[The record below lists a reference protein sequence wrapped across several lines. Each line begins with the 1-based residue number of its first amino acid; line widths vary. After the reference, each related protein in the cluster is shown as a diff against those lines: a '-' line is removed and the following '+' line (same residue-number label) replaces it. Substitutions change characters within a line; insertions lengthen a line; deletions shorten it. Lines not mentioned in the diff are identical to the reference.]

1 MANITQKTKYANFL
15 LYKYMQVKIKKEGK
29 TKNYN
34 IVDSWE
40 DVTLEKFMQLTME
53 EDVSKTK
60 EVEQTIAL
68 LSDLPQTLIKELS
81 LRDVTNIFEK
91 LAELQV
97 QENEMLTTTLT
108 IDGVEYG
115 MHPDLSEITLGEYAD
130 IETYVK
136 MGLQKH
142 LPEIMAI
149 LFRPIVERENDVYT
163 IEAYNGDIKIRAEKM
178 KQMNAE
184 QVQQV
189 LVFFWTFVR
198 LLLVILPLSLTKK
211 KQKNNKKE

>member
-1 MANITQKTKYANFL
+1 
-15 LYKYMQVKIKKEGK
+15 MQVKIKKEGK
-29 TKNYN
+29 TKNFN

-40 DVTLEKFMQLTME
+40 DVTLEKFMQLNME

-68 LSDLPQTLIKELS
+68 LSDLPQKLIKELS
-81 LRDVTNIFEK
+81 LRDVINIFEK

-149 LFRPIVERENDVYT
+149 LFRPIVEKEGDVYT

-184 QVQQV
+184 QVQKV

-198 LLLVILPLSLTKK
+198 LLLVILPLSLIKSN
-211 KQKNNKKE
+211 QKNNKKE

>member
-1 MANITQKTKYANFL
+1 
-15 LYKYMQVKIKKEGK
+15 MQVKIKKEGK

-91 LAELQV
+91 LGELQV
-97 QENEMLTTTLT
+97 QENKMLTTTLT

-163 IEAYNGDIKIRAEKM
+163 IEAYDGDIKIRAEKM

>member
-1 MANITQKTKYANFL
+1 
-15 LYKYMQVKIKKEGK
+15 MQVKIKKEGK

-163 IEAYNGDIKIRAEKM
+163 IEAYDGDIKIRAEKM

-184 QVQQV
+184 QVQKV

-198 LLLVILPLSLTKK
+198 LLLVILPLSLIKSN
-211 KQKNNKKE
+211 QKNNKKE

>member
-1 MANITQKTKYANFL
+1 
-15 LYKYMQVKIKKEGK
+15 MQVKIKKEGK

-40 DVTLEKFMQLTME
+40 DVTLEKFMQLTMD

-184 QVQQV
+184 QVQKV

>member
-1 MANITQKTKYANFL
+1 
-15 LYKYMQVKIKKEGK
+15 MQVKIKKEGK

-40 DVTLEKFMQLTME
+40 DVTLEKFMQLNME

-68 LSDLPQTLIKELS
+68 LSDLPQKLIKELS
-81 LRDVTNIFEK
+81 LRDVINIFEK

-149 LFRPIVERENDVYT
+149 LFRPIVEKEGDVYT

-184 QVQQV
+184 QVQKV

-198 LLLVILPLSLTKK
+198 LLLVILPLSLIKSN
-211 KQKNNKKE
+211 QKNNKKG

>member
-1 MANITQKTKYANFL
+1 
-15 LYKYMQVKIKKEGK
+15 MQVKIKKEGK

-198 LLLVILPLSLTKK
+198 LLLVILPLSLIKSN
-211 KQKNNKKE
+211 QKNNKKE

>member
-1 MANITQKTKYANFL
+1 
-15 LYKYMQVKIKKEGK
+15 MQVKIKKEGK

-40 DVTLEKFMQLTME
+40 DVTLEKFMQLNME

-68 LSDLPQTLIKELS
+68 LSDLPQKLIKELS

-130 IETYVK
+130 IETYFK

-149 LFRPIVERENDVYT
+149 LFRPIVQKEGDVYT

-184 QVQQV
+184 QVQKV

-198 LLLVILPLSLTKK
+198 LLLVILPLSLIKSN
-211 KQKNNKKE
+211 QKNNKKE

>member
-1 MANITQKTKYANFL
+1 
-15 LYKYMQVKIKKEGK
+15 MQVKIKKEGK

-81 LRDVTNIFEK
+81 LRDVINIFEK

-149 LFRPIVERENDVYT
+149 LFRPIVEKEGDVYT
-163 IEAYNGDIKIRAEKM
+163 IEAYDGDIKIRAEKM

-198 LLLVILPLSLTKK
+198 LLLVILPLSLTNK

>member
-1 MANITQKTKYANFL
+1 MK
-15 LYKYMQVKIKKEGK
+15 VKIKKEGK
-29 TKNYN
+29 VKEFKL
-34 IVDSWE
+34 ISKWE
-40 DVTLEKFMQLTME
+40 DVTLENYIKLIHSDNESKCE
-53 EDVSKTK
+53 EALK
-60 EVEQTIAL
+60 EID
-68 LSDLPQTLIKELS
+68 S
-81 LRDVTNIFEK
+81 
-91 LAELQV
+91 
-97 QENEMLTTTLT
+97 LTTIPKKLVKQLGIKDVALILNHLSQMQKTDSSLNN
-108 IDGVEYG
+108 IISVNGKEYG
-115 MHPDLSEITLGEYAD
+115 FHPDLDELTLGEYAD

-163 IEAYNGDIKIRAEKM
+163 IEAYDGDIKIRAEKM

>member
-1 MANITQKTKYANFL
+1 
-15 LYKYMQVKIKKEGK
+15 MQVKIKKEGK

-34 IVDSWE
+34 IVDSWQ
-40 DVTLEKFMQLTME
+40 DVTLEKFMQLNME

-149 LFRPIVERENDVYT
+149 LFRPIVEKEGDVYT

>member
-1 MANITQKTKYANFL
+1 
-15 LYKYMQVKIKKEGK
+15 MQVKIKKEGK

-40 DVTLEKFMQLTME
+40 DVTLEKFMQLNME

-68 LSDLPQTLIKELS
+68 LSDLPQKLIKELS
-81 LRDVTNIFEK
+81 LRDVINIFEK

-97 QENEMLTTTLT
+97 QENEMLTTTLI

-149 LFRPIVERENDVYT
+149 LFRPVVEKEGDVYT

-184 QVQQV
+184 QVQKV

-198 LLLVILPLSLTKK
+198 LLLVILPLSLIKSNQKNKK
-211 KQKNNKKE
+211 KE

>member
-1 MANITQKTKYANFL
+1 
-15 LYKYMQVKIKKEGK
+15 MQVKIKKEGK

-40 DVTLEKFMQLTME
+40 DVTLEKFMQLTMD

>member
-1 MANITQKTKYANFL
+1 
-15 LYKYMQVKIKKEGK
+15 
-29 TKNYN
+29 
-34 IVDSWE
+34 
-40 DVTLEKFMQLTME
+40 
-53 EDVSKTK
+53 
-60 EVEQTIAL
+60 
-68 LSDLPQTLIKELS
+68 
-81 LRDVTNIFEK
+81 
-91 LAELQV
+91 
-97 QENEMLTTTLT
+97 MLTTTLT

-149 LFRPIVERENDVYT
+149 LFRPIVEKEGDVYT

-184 QVQQV
+184 QVQKV

-198 LLLVILPLSLTKK
+198 LLLVILPLSLIKSN
-211 KQKNNKKE
+211 QKNNKKE

>member
-1 MANITQKTKYANFL
+1 
-15 LYKYMQVKIKKEGK
+15 MQVKIKKEGK

-97 QENEMLTTTLT
+97 QENKMLTTTLT

>member
-1 MANITQKTKYANFL
+1 
-15 LYKYMQVKIKKEGK
+15 MQVKIKKEGK

-40 DVTLEKFMQLTME
+40 DVTLEKFMQLTMD

-68 LSDLPQTLIKELS
+68 LSDLPQALIKELS
-81 LRDVTNIFEK
+81 LRDVTNIFDK

>member
-1 MANITQKTKYANFL
+1 
-15 LYKYMQVKIKKEGK
+15 MQVKIKKEGK

-149 LFRPIVERENDVYT
+149 LFRPIVEKEGDVYT
-163 IEAYNGDIKIRAEKM
+163 IEAYDGDIKIRAEKM

-198 LLLVILPLSLTKK
+198 LLLVILPLSLTNK

>member
-1 MANITQKTKYANFL
+1 
-15 LYKYMQVKIKKEGK
+15 MQVKIKKEGK

-40 DVTLEKFMQLTME
+40 DVTLEKFMQLTMD

-97 QENEMLTTTLT
+97 QENKMLTTTLT

-149 LFRPIVERENDVYT
+149 LFRPIVEREGDVYT

-198 LLLVILPLSLTKK
+198 LLLVILPLSLTNK

>member
-1 MANITQKTKYANFL
+1 
-15 LYKYMQVKIKKEGK
+15 MQVKIKKEGK

-149 LFRPIVERENDVYT
+149 LFRPIVEKEGDVYT

-198 LLLVILPLSLTKK
+198 LLLVILPLSLTNK

>member
-1 MANITQKTKYANFL
+1 
-15 LYKYMQVKIKKEGK
+15 MQVKIKKEGK

-97 QENEMLTTTLT
+97 QENKMLTTTLT

-163 IEAYNGDIKIRAEKM
+163 IEAYDGDIKIRAEKM

-198 LLLVILPLSLTKK
+198 LLLVILPLSLTNK

>member
-1 MANITQKTKYANFL
+1 
-15 LYKYMQVKIKKEGK
+15 MQVKIKKEGK

-97 QENEMLTTTLT
+97 QENKMLTTTLT

-149 LFRPIVERENDVYT
+149 LFRPIVEREGDVYT

-184 QVQQV
+184 QVQKV

>member
-1 MANITQKTKYANFL
+1 
-15 LYKYMQVKIKKEGK
+15 MQVKIKKEGK

-149 LFRPIVERENDVYT
+149 LFRPIVEREGDVYT